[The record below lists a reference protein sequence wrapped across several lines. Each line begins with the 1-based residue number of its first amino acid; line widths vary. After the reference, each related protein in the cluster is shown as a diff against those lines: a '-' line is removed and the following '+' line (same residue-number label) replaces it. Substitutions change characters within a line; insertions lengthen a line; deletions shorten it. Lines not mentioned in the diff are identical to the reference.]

1 MEHCKAK
8 TKGGKS
14 CKNSPIE
21 GSDYC
26 HIKSHQE
33 QDESKL
39 NPRQEKFCQ
48 HYVSKEFFANGVQ
61 AYIEAYD
68 IVVESQKDYNSAC
81 AAASRLL
88 SNVNICDRINDLLD
102 EAGLNDNFVDKELLF
117 LIQQHADYKSKLG
130 SIREYNKLK
139 SRITDKIEHSGS
151 IGGQIVISGA
161 PVDPKEWQK
170 LATTH
175 MQAMLKLVDQMKE
188 AVDGSEEA
196 G

>member
-1 MEHCKAK
+1 MERCKAK

-39 NPRQEKFCQ
+39 TLKEERFAQL
-48 HYVSKEFFANGVQ
+48 YVSKEFFANGTH
-61 AYIEAYD
+61 AYAEAFGVD
-68 IVVESQKDYNSAC
+68 LSTNYNSAKVR
-81 AAASRLL
+81 ASQLL
-88 SNVNICDRINDLLD
+88 TKANICTRIDELLD
-102 EAGLNDNFVDKELLF
+102 DAGLNDNFVDKQLLF
-117 LIQQHADYKSKLG
+117 LIQQHSDFNPKLG
-130 SIREYNKLK
+130 AIREYNKVK
-139 SRITDKIEHSGS
+139 GRITDKIEHSGS
-151 IGGQIVISGA
+151 IGGQIVISGG